1 MRSLWLIPV
10 GGAVLAPLITWF
22 PMLALRYPGLGFTQY
37 PPAIGIDFWGMQ
49 ALWLTLLAFL
59 GALIATRD
67 RYFGI
72 AVALGGLVIFWRG
85 AALDPTH
92 TVLFALGGVLLLG
105 LRRAPAI
112 SHRNIAATLAALGAF
127 QVAYILTQ
135 LAGYDLLWAQLW
147 GLQTLSL
154 VQPLGT
160 LGTVDAAGAYIA
172 ITAPLMPVWLLPFA
186 AWAVWSGHS
195 LSALSAFAAGLTL
208 RYVRRGRLGALI
220 IALGGL
226 TFLGM
231 AYLKGLHGVLV
242 RASIWSFG
250 LELSMKTDPVLG
262 WGLGGWSQ
270 RVPVYQTQH
279 RYFPTP
285 EVWREAHNEPVQWI
299 AETGVIGL
307 ALLAGW
313 LWTHRAMFR
322 QPLWG
327 PSVTALG
334 VNTLGFF
341 PFHVVPLALL
351 GLIVVG
357 LALADSSTPHTVGG

>member
-1 MRSLWLIPV
+1 MLPSHLASPLAESLRKRLAPVCEPGKCVVAGSLRRHASAIAEAATSAIADAHRAALVKDIELVVYPLPALDLFGEPVHSGLMPV

-112 SHRNIAATLAALGAF
+112 SHRNIDATLAALGAF

-147 GLQTLSL
+147 GLQTL
-154 VQPLGT
+154 
-160 LGTVDAAGAYIA
+160 
-172 ITAPLMPVWLLPFA
+172 
-186 AWAVWSGHS
+186 
-195 LSALSAFAAGLTL
+195 
-208 RYVRRGRLGALI
+208 
-220 IALGGL
+220 
-226 TFLGM
+226 
-231 AYLKGLHGVLV
+231 
-242 RASIWSFG
+242 
-250 LELSMKTDPVLG
+250 
-262 WGLGGWSQ
+262 
-270 RVPVYQTQH
+270 
-279 RYFPTP
+279 
-285 EVWREAHNEPVQWI
+285 
-299 AETGVIGL
+299 
-307 ALLAGW
+307 
-313 LWTHRAMFR
+313 
-322 QPLWG
+322 
-327 PSVTALG
+327 
-334 VNTLGFF
+334 
-341 PFHVVPLALL
+341 
-351 GLIVVG
+351 
-357 LALADSSTPHTVGG
+357 